1 MATMTS
7 AADAKSAQEIAT
19 TFCAGCHGQNGVP
32 ISADIPVIWGQRAD
46 YLFRQLSDF
55 KSGARDSPMMQPN
68 VADLSPADRRAFANY
83 FGVKTWP
90 KLGQPAASAQDA
102 ARASAD
108 IASGHCAQCHLD
120 GFRGDAAN
128 PRLAGQN
135 ILYLQTTM
143 QAFHDDVRANNPAM
157 SALMKP
163 YSDDDVSA
171 LARYLGGL

>member
-1 MATMTS
+1 
-7 AADAKSAQEIAT
+7 
-19 TFCAGCHGQNGVP
+19 
-32 ISADIPVIWGQRAD
+32 
-46 YLFRQLSDF
+46 
-55 KSGARDSPMMQPN
+55 MMQPN
-68 VADLSPADRRAFANY
+68 VADLSPADRRALANY